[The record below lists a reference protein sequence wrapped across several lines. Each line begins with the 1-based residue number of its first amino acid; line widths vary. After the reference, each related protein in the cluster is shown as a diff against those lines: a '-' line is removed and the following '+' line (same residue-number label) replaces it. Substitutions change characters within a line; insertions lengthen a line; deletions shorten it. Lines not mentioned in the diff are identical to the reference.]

1 MQGRKQSAAPN
12 DTVEC
17 LLFQRADLAPFSA
30 ELTAALADDER
41 ARRDRFVR
49 AEDRERFA
57 LYRGTLRFLLA
68 KSLQVDPSAIRF
80 RIAPRGKPELD
91 PDAHPDPA
99 GFHFNVSHSGD
110 WFCAAV
116 ARAPVGVDVE
126 LSDRATDVL
135 AVARHSFHP
144 AEAAALEAMPE
155 EKRRAQ
161 FLRWWTAKEALLKA
175 WGTGLPGGLG
185 RIDLSG
191 WRDGTPALV
200 SDERGARWSLW
211 SYAFDSGVVSVA
223 APDFMRSAILRSI
236 SGPGAVSGEL
246 MTRSS

>member
-1 MQGRKQSAAPN
+1 MQDRKQSATP
-12 DTVEC
+12 DDEVEC
-17 LLFQRADLAPFSA
+17 RLFHRADLAPFST
-30 ELTAALADDER
+30 ELEATLSDDER

-49 AEDRERFA
+49 EEDRARFA
-57 LYRGTLRFLLA
+57 LYRGALRFLLG
-68 KSLQVDPSAIRF
+68 KSLRVDPAAIRF
-80 RIAPRGKPELD
+80 RLAPGGKPELD

-116 ARAPVGVDVE
+116 AHAPVGVDVE

-144 AEAAALEAMPE
+144 AEAAALETLSEDA
-155 EKRRAQ
+155 RRAR
-161 FLRWWTAKEALLKA
+161 FFRWWTGKEALLKA

-185 RIDLSG
+185 RIDLSE
-191 WRDGTPALV
+191 WRDGELAMV
-200 SDERGARWSLW
+200 SDARGARWSLW
-211 SYAFDSGVVSVA
+211 SYGFECGVVSVA
-223 APDFMRSAILRSI
+223 APDFVRSAILRSI